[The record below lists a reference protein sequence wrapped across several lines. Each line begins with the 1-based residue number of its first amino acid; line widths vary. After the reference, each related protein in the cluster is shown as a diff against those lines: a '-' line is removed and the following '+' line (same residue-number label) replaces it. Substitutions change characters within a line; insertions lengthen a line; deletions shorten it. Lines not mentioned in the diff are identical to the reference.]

1 MYFVDVILPLP
12 LSKLFTYRINEN
24 EAHFLQMGMRVAVPF
39 GKSKV
44 YTAIVH
50 HIHTVEPSY
59 DIKDIEYILDETPI
73 VTPQQ
78 IEHWQWIADFYMCTL
93 GEVLKSALPSAFLL
107 ESETIIEIAEKEVS
121 STLFTDDEWQVY
133 EALHYKT
140 ALKGSE
146 VSKIIPK
153 NKALK
158 VMKSLVEK
166 GAARISE
173 RIFEKYVPKL
183 IKYIRLSSEY
193 QNEEGLQ
200 KALELLKRSEKQ
212 KKLIMAYFN
221 YINREVLPL
230 KAEKLLEEASVSRTV
245 LKSVIEKGIFEEY
258 YLQKDRVSFADS
270 DILTKKIL
278 NEVQEEALHQIQK
291 QFQTKNTV
299 LLQGVTASGKTEIYI
314 ELIDQYLKAGKQVL
328 YLLPEIGLTVHLIN
342 RFKNHFGKS
351 LSVYHSKYSTNERV
365 EVWNNVLNNNPKAQ
379 LVVGVRSSVY
389 LPFKQLGLVIID
401 EEHDNSYR
409 QFEPA
414 PRMQARDTAI
424 MLANIFKAKTLLG
437 SATPSLESMHNVK
450 TEKYGFV
457 YLSKRYADFLP
468 PIIELIDIKD
478 KYHRK
483 RMNGHFSDILIKE
496 ITNTLSQGRQVLLFQ
511 NRRGYAPIV
520 QCMQCGTVPQCPHC
534 DVSLT
539 FHQSSNQLRCH
550 YCGYAIPM
558 PKACI
563 ACGSVDLRTKGFGT
577 EQISKELEVLF
588 PKIAIDRMDQDT
600 TNGKYGYEKILSKFE
615 QQETQILVGTQMI
628 TKGLDFE
635 NIGLVGVMN
644 ADALIHSPDYRAY
657 ERSFQL
663 LLQVSGRAGRSAQQG
678 KVLIQTYNPQHPV
691 IQQVLQN
698 DFRGM
703 YQSQIEERQSFL
715 YPPFVQMIK
724 ITLKHSNFNQ
734 VNESAEW
741 FANTLRE
748 VFASQRGID
757 VLGPEFPP
765 ISRIRNEYL
774 KDILVKVHPSEVS
787 LRHTKEHIRRIE
799 TSFQAISN
807 FRAIRVSYFVE

>member
-1 MYFVDVILPLP
+1 MYFVEVILPLP
-12 LSKLFTYRINEN
+12 LPKLYTYRINED
-24 EAHFLQMGMRVAVPF
+24 EAHFLQMGMRVAVSF

-44 YTAIVH
+44 YTALVH
-50 HIHTVEPSY
+50 KVHTNEPTY
-59 DIKDIEYILDETPI
+59 ETKDIEYILDETPI
-73 VTPQQ
+73 VTPEQ
-78 IEHWQWIADFYMCTL
+78 ITHWQWIADYYMCTL
-93 GEVLKSALPSAFLL
+93 GGVIKSALPSAFLL
-107 ESETIIEIAEKEVS
+107 ESETIIEIAEKDLNS
-121 STLFTDDEWQVY
+121 NLFSDDEFQVY

-153 NKALK
+153 KKTLK
-158 VMKSLVEK
+158 VIKSLVEK

-183 IKYIRLSSEY
+183 VKFIRLAEDY
-193 QNEEGLQ
+193 QSQEGLQ
-200 KALELLKRSEKQ
+200 KALELLKGEKQ

-230 KAEKLLEEASVSRTV
+230 KVEKLLEEAKVSNAV
-245 LKSVIEKGIFEEY
+245 LKSVVEKGILEIY

-270 DILTKKIL
+270 EVLAKKTL
-278 NEVQEEALHQIQK
+278 NNIQNEALYQVQQ

-314 ELIDQYLKAGKQVL
+314 ELIDQYLKEGKQVL
-328 YLLPEIGLTVHLIN
+328 YLLPEIALTIHLIN
-342 RFKNHFGKS
+342 RLKKHFGKN
-351 LSVYHSKYSTNERV
+351 LSVYHSKYNTNERV
-365 EVWNNVLNNNPKAQ
+365 EVWNNVLNNHPKAQ

-389 LPFKQLGLVIID
+389 LPFKNLGLVVID
-401 EEHDNSYR
+401 EEHDSSYR

-414 PRMQARDTAI
+414 PRLQARDSAI

-437 SATPSLESMHNVK
+437 TATPSIESMYNVK
-450 TEKYGFV
+450 VSKYGFI
-457 YLSKRYADFLP
+457 YLSKRYANYLP

-478 KYHRK
+478 KQHRK
-483 RMNGHFSDILIKE
+483 RMNGHFSDVLIEE
-496 ITNTLSQGRQVLLFQ
+496 ITSTLSQGRQVLLFQ

-520 QCMQCGTVPQCPHC
+520 QCMHCGTVPQCPHC

-539 FHQSSNQLRCH
+539 FHHSSNQLRCH

-558 PKACI
+558 IKTCI
-563 ACGSVDLRTKGFGT
+563 ACGNVDLNTKGFGT
-577 EQISKELEVLF
+577 EQISKELEMLF
-588 PKIAIDRMDQDT
+588 PQAAIDRMDQDT
-600 TNGKYGYEKILSKFE
+600 TNGKYGYEKILTKFE

-628 TKGLDFE
+628 SKGLDFE

-663 LLQVSGRAGRSAQQG
+663 LLQVSGRAGRSAQRG
-678 KVLIQTYNPQHPV
+678 KVLIQTYNLQHPV

-698 DFRGM
+698 DFKGM
-703 YQSQIEERQSFL
+703 YQNQIEERQSFS

-724 ITLKHSNFNQ
+724 ITLKHTNFNRT
-734 VNESAEW
+734 NEGAEW
-741 FANTLRE
+741 FANALKE
-748 VFASQRGID
+748 AFASKKGIEI
-757 VLGPEFPP
+757 LGPEFPL
-765 ISRIRNEYL
+765 ISRIRNEYM
-774 KDILVKVHPSEVS
+774 KDVLVKVKPSELS
-787 LRHTKEHIRRIE
+787 IHHTKEQIKRIE
-799 TSFQAISN
+799 TSFQSISN
-807 FRAIRVSYFVE
+807 FRAIRVSYLID

>member
-1 MYFVDVILPLP
+1 MYFVEVILPLP
-12 LSKLFTYRINEN
+12 LPKLYTYRINED
-24 EAHFLQMGMRVAVPF
+24 EAHFLQTGMRVAVSF

-44 YTAIVH
+44 YTALVH
-50 HIHTVEPSY
+50 KVHTNEPTY
-59 DIKDIEYILDETPI
+59 ETKDIEYILDETPI
-73 VTPQQ
+73 VTPNQ
-78 IEHWQWIADFYMCTL
+78 ITHWQWIADYYMCTL
-93 GEVLKSALPSAFLL
+93 GEVIKSALPSAFLL
-107 ESETIIEIAEKEVS
+107 ESETIIEIAEKDLNPY
-121 STLFTDDEWQVY
+121 LFSDDEFQVY

-153 NKALK
+153 KKTLK
-158 VMKSLVEK
+158 VIKSLVEK

-183 IKYIRLSSEY
+183 VKYIRLAEAY
-193 QNEEGLQ
+193 QSQEGLQ
-200 KALELLKRSEKQ
+200 KALELLKGEKQ

-221 YINREVLPL
+221 HINREVLPL
-230 KAEKLLEEASVSRTV
+230 KVENLLEEAKVSNAV
-245 LKSVIEKGIFEEY
+245 LKSVVEKGILEIY

-270 DILTKKIL
+270 EVLAKKTL
-278 NEVQEEALHQIQK
+278 NNIQNEALYQVQQ

-314 ELIDQYLKAGKQVL
+314 ELIDQYLKKGKQVL
-328 YLLPEIGLTVHLIN
+328 YLLPEIALTIHLIN
-342 RFKNHFGKS
+342 RLKKHFGKN
-351 LSVYHSKYSTNERV
+351 LSVYHSKYNTNERV
-365 EVWNNVLNNNPKAQ
+365 EVWNNVLNNCSKAQ

-389 LPFKQLGLVIID
+389 LPFKDLGLVVID
-401 EEHDNSYR
+401 EEYDSSYR
-409 QFEPA
+409 QFDPA
-414 PRMQARDTAI
+414 PRLQARDSAI

-437 SATPSLESMHNVK
+437 TATPSIESMHNVK
-450 TEKYGFV
+450 VGKYGFV
-457 YLSKRYADFLP
+457 YLSKRYTNFLP

-478 KYHRK
+478 KQHRK
-483 RMNGHFSDILIKE
+483 RMNGHFSDILIE
-496 ITNTLSQGRQVLLFQ
+496 EMTNTLSQGKQVLLFQ

-520 QCMQCGTVPQCPHC
+520 QCMHCGTVPQCPHC

-539 FHQSSNQLRCH
+539 FHHSSNQLRCH

-558 PKACI
+558 PKTCI
-563 ACGSVDLRTKGFGT
+563 ACGSVDLKTKGFGT

-588 PKIAIDRMDQDT
+588 PQVAIDRMDQDT
-600 TNGKYGYEKILSKFE
+600 TNGKYGYEKILAKFE

-628 TKGLDFE
+628 SKGLDFE

-663 LLQVSGRAGRSAQQG
+663 LLQVSGRAGRSTQRG

-698 DFRGM
+698 DFKGM
-703 YQSQIEERQSFL
+703 YQNQIEERQSFS

-724 ITLKHSNFNQ
+724 ITLKHTNFNRT
-734 VNESAEW
+734 NEGAEW
-741 FANTLRE
+741 FANALKE
-748 VFASQRGID
+748 AFASKKGIEI
-757 VLGPEFPP
+757 LGPEFPL

-774 KDILVKVHPSEVS
+774 KDVLVKVKPSELS
-787 LRHTKEHIRRIE
+787 IHHTKEQIKRIE
-799 TSFQAISN
+799 TSFQSISN
-807 FRAIRVSYFVE
+807 FRTIRVSYLID

>member
-1 MYFVDVILPLP
+1 MYFVEVILPLP
-12 LSKLFTYRINEN
+12 LPKLYTYRINED
-24 EAHFLQMGMRVAVPF
+24 EAHFLQMGMRVAVSF

-44 YTAIVH
+44 YTALVH
-50 HIHTVEPSY
+50 KVHTNEPTY
-59 DIKDIEYILDETPI
+59 ETKDIEYILDETPI
-73 VTPQQ
+73 VTPEQ
-78 IEHWQWIADFYMCTL
+78 ITHWQWIADYYMCTL
-93 GEVLKSALPSAFLL
+93 GEVIKSALPSAFLL
-107 ESETIIEIAEKEVS
+107 ESETIIEIAEKDLNS
-121 STLFTDDEWQVY
+121 NLFSDDEFQVY

-153 NKALK
+153 KKTLK
-158 VMKSLVEK
+158 VIKSLVEK

-183 IKYIRLSSEY
+183 LKFIRLAEDY
-193 QNEEGLQ
+193 QSQEGLQ
-200 KALELLKRSEKQ
+200 KALELLKGEKQ

-230 KAEKLLEEASVSRTV
+230 KVEKLLEEAKVSNAV
-245 LKSVIEKGIFEEY
+245 LKSVVEKGILEIY

-270 DILTKKIL
+270 DVLAKKTL
-278 NEVQEEALHQIQK
+278 NNIQNEALYQVQQ

-328 YLLPEIGLTVHLIN
+328 YLLPEIALTIHIIN
-342 RFKNHFGKS
+342 RLKKHFGKN
-351 LSVYHSKYSTNERV
+351 LSVYHSKYNTNERV
-365 EVWNNVLNNNPKAQ
+365 EVWNNVLNNCSKAQ

-389 LPFKQLGLVIID
+389 LPFKNLGLVVID
-401 EEHDNSYR
+401 EEHDSSYR
-409 QFEPA
+409 QFDPA
-414 PRMQARDTAI
+414 PRLQARDSAI
-424 MLANIFKAKTLLG
+424 MLANLFKAKTLLG
-437 SATPSLESMHNVK
+437 TATPSIESMHNVK
-450 TEKYGFV
+450 VGKYGFV
-457 YLSKRYADFLP
+457 YLSKRYANFLP

-478 KYHRK
+478 KQHRK
-483 RMNGHFSDILIKE
+483 RMNGHFSDILIEE
-496 ITNTLSQGRQVLLFQ
+496 ITNTLSQGKQVLLFQ

-520 QCMQCGTVPQCPHC
+520 QCMHCGTVPQCPHC

-539 FHQSSNQLRCH
+539 FHHSSNQLRCH

-558 PKACI
+558 PKTCI
-563 ACGSVDLRTKGFGT
+563 ACGSVDLKTKGFGT
-577 EQISKELEVLF
+577 EQISKELEILF
-588 PKIAIDRMDQDT
+588 PQVAIDRMDQDT
-600 TNGKYGYEKILSKFE
+600 TNGKYGYEKILAKFE

-628 TKGLDFE
+628 SKGLDFE

-663 LLQVSGRAGRSAQQG
+663 LLQVSGRAGRSAQRG

-698 DFRGM
+698 DFKGM
-703 YQSQIEERQSFL
+703 YQNQIEERQSFS

-724 ITLKHSNFNQ
+724 ITLKHTNFNRT
-734 VNESAEW
+734 NEGAEW
-741 FANTLRE
+741 FANALKE
-748 VFASQRGID
+748 AFASKKGIEI
-757 VLGPEFPP
+757 LGPEFPL
-765 ISRIRNEYL
+765 ISRIRNEYM
-774 KDILVKVHPSEVS
+774 KDVLVKVKPSELS
-787 LRHTKEHIRRIE
+787 IHHTKEQIKRIE
-799 TSFQAISN
+799 TSFHSISN
-807 FRAIRVSYFVE
+807 FRAIRVSYLID

>member
-1 MYFVDVILPLP
+1 MYFVEVILPLP
-12 LSKLFTYRINEN
+12 LPKLYTYRINED
-24 EAHFLQMGMRVAVPF
+24 EAHFLQMGMRVAVSF

-44 YTAIVH
+44 YTALVH
-50 HIHTVEPSY
+50 KVHTNEPTY
-59 DIKDIEYILDETPI
+59 ETKDIEYILDETPI
-73 VTPQQ
+73 VTPEQ
-78 IEHWQWIADFYMCTL
+78 ITHWQWIADYYMCTL
-93 GEVLKSALPSAFLL
+93 GEVIKSALPSAFLL
-107 ESETIIEIAEKEVS
+107 ESETIIEIAEKDLNS
-121 STLFTDDEWQVY
+121 NLFSDDEFQVY

-153 NKALK
+153 KKTLK
-158 VMKSLVEK
+158 VIKSLVEK

-183 IKYIRLSSEY
+183 VKFIRLAEAY
-193 QNEEGLQ
+193 QSQEGLQ
-200 KALELLKRSEKQ
+200 KALELLKGEKQ

-221 YINREVLPL
+221 HINREALPL
-230 KAEKLLEEASVSRTV
+230 KVEKLLEEAKVSNAV
-245 LKSVIEKGIFEEY
+245 LKSVVEKGILEIY
-258 YLQKDRVSFADS
+258 YLQKDRVSFAGS
-270 DILTKKIL
+270 EILAKKTL
-278 NEVQEEALHQIQK
+278 NNIQNEALYQVQQ

-328 YLLPEIGLTVHLIN
+328 YLLPEIALTIHLIN
-342 RFKNHFGKS
+342 RLKKHFGKN
-351 LSVYHSKYSTNERV
+351 LSVYHSKYNTNERV
-365 EVWNNVLNNNPKAQ
+365 EVWNNVLNNHPKAQ

-389 LPFKQLGLVIID
+389 LPFKNLGLVVID
-401 EEHDNSYR
+401 EEHDSSYR

-414 PRMQARDTAI
+414 PRLQARDSAI

-437 SATPSLESMHNVK
+437 TATPSIESMYNVK
-450 TEKYGFV
+450 VSKYGFI
-457 YLSKRYADFLP
+457 YLSKRYANYLP

-478 KYHRK
+478 KQHRK
-483 RMNGHFSDILIKE
+483 RMNGHFSDVLIEE
-496 ITNTLSQGRQVLLFQ
+496 ITSTLSQGRQVLLFQ

-520 QCMQCGTVPQCPHC
+520 QCMHCGTVPQCPHC

-539 FHQSSNQLRCH
+539 FHHSSNQLRCH

-558 PKACI
+558 IKTCI
-563 ACGSVDLRTKGFGT
+563 ACGNVDLNTKGFGT
-577 EQISKELEVLF
+577 EQISKELEMLF
-588 PKIAIDRMDQDT
+588 PQAAIDRMDQDT
-600 TNGKYGYEKILSKFE
+600 TNGKYGYEKILTKFE

-628 TKGLDFE
+628 SKGLDFE

-663 LLQVSGRAGRSAQQG
+663 LLQVSGRAGRSAQRG

-698 DFRGM
+698 DFKGM
-703 YQSQIEERQSFL
+703 YQNQIEERQSFS

-724 ITLKHSNFNQ
+724 ITLKHTNFNRT
-734 VNESAEW
+734 NEGAEW
-741 FANTLRE
+741 FANALKE
-748 VFASQRGID
+748 AFASKKGIEI
-757 VLGPEFPP
+757 LGPEFPL
-765 ISRIRNEYL
+765 ISRIRNEYM
-774 KDILVKVHPSEVS
+774 KDVLVKVKPSELS
-787 LRHTKEHIRRIE
+787 IHHTKEQIKRIE
-799 TSFQAISN
+799 TSFQSISN
-807 FRAIRVSYFVE
+807 FRAIRVSYLID

>member
-1 MYFVDVILPLP
+1 MYFVEVILPLP
-12 LSKLFTYRINEN
+12 IPKLYTYRINED
-24 EAHFLQMGMRVAVPF
+24 EAHFLQTGMRVAVSF

-44 YTAIVH
+44 YTALVH
-50 HIHTVEPSY
+50 KVHTNEPTY
-59 DIKDIEYILDETPI
+59 ETKDIEYILDETPI
-73 VTPQQ
+73 VTPNQ
-78 IEHWQWIADFYMCTL
+78 ITHWQWIADYYMCTL
-93 GEVLKSALPSAFLL
+93 GEVIKSALPSAFLL
-107 ESETIIEIAEKEVS
+107 ESETIIEIAEKDLNPY
-121 STLFTDDEWQVY
+121 LFSDDEFQVY

-153 NKALK
+153 KKTLK
-158 VMKSLVEK
+158 VIKSLVEK

-183 IKYIRLSSEY
+183 VKYIRLAEAY
-193 QNEEGLQ
+193 QSQEGLQ
-200 KALELLKRSEKQ
+200 EALELLKGEKQ

-221 YINREVLPL
+221 HINREVLPL
-230 KAEKLLEEASVSRTV
+230 KVENLLEEAKVSNAV
-245 LKSVIEKGIFEEY
+245 LKSVVEKGILEIY

-270 DILTKKIL
+270 EVLAKKTL
-278 NEVQEEALHQIQK
+278 NNIQNEALYQVQQ

-314 ELIDQYLKAGKQVL
+314 ELIDQYLKKGKQVL
-328 YLLPEIGLTVHLIN
+328 YLLPEIALTIHLIN
-342 RFKNHFGKS
+342 RLKKHFGKN
-351 LSVYHSKYSTNERV
+351 LSVYHSKYNTNERV
-365 EVWNNVLNNNPKAQ
+365 EVWNNVLNNCSKAQ

-389 LPFKQLGLVIID
+389 LPFKDLGLVVID
-401 EEHDNSYR
+401 EEHDSSYR
-409 QFEPA
+409 QFDPA
-414 PRMQARDTAI
+414 PRLQARDSAI

-437 SATPSLESMHNVK
+437 TATPSIESMHNVK
-450 TEKYGFV
+450 VGKYGFV
-457 YLSKRYADFLP
+457 YLSKRYTNFLP

-478 KYHRK
+478 KQHRK
-483 RMNGHFSDILIKE
+483 RMNGHFSDILIE
-496 ITNTLSQGRQVLLFQ
+496 EMTNTLSQGKQVLLFQ

-520 QCMQCGTVPQCPHC
+520 QCMHCGTVPQCPHC

-539 FHQSSNQLRCH
+539 FHHSSNQLRCH

-558 PKACI
+558 PKTCI
-563 ACGSVDLRTKGFGT
+563 ACGSVDLKTKGFGT

-588 PKIAIDRMDQDT
+588 PQVAIDRMDQDT
-600 TNGKYGYEKILSKFE
+600 TNGKYGYEKILAKFE

-628 TKGLDFE
+628 SKGLDFE

-663 LLQVSGRAGRSAQQG
+663 LLQVSGRAGRSAQRG

-698 DFRGM
+698 DFKGM
-703 YQSQIEERQSFL
+703 YQNQIEERQSFS

-724 ITLKHSNFNQ
+724 ITLKHTNFNRT
-734 VNESAEW
+734 NEGAEW
-741 FANTLRE
+741 FANALKE
-748 VFASQRGID
+748 AFASKKGIEI
-757 VLGPEFPP
+757 LGPEFPL

-774 KDILVKVHPSEVS
+774 KDVLVKVKPSELS
-787 LRHTKEHIRRIE
+787 IHHTKEQIKRIE
-799 TSFQAISN
+799 TSFQSISN
-807 FRAIRVSYFVE
+807 FRTIRVSYLID

>member
-1 MYFVDVILPLP
+1 MYFVEVILPLP
-12 LSKLFTYRINEN
+12 LPKLYTYRINED
-24 EAHFLQMGMRVAVPF
+24 EAHFLQTGMRVAVSF

-44 YTAIVH
+44 YTALVH
-50 HIHTVEPSY
+50 KVHTNEPTY
-59 DIKDIEYILDETPI
+59 ETKDIEYILDETPI
-73 VTPQQ
+73 VTPEQ
-78 IEHWQWIADFYMCTL
+78 ITHWQWIADYYMCTL
-93 GEVLKSALPSAFLL
+93 GEVIKSALPSAFLL
-107 ESETIIEIAEKEVS
+107 ESETIIEIAEKDLNS
-121 STLFTDDEWQVY
+121 NLFSDDEFQVY

-153 NKALK
+153 KKTLK
-158 VMKSLVEK
+158 VIKSLVEK

-183 IKYIRLSSEY
+183 VKFIRLVKDY
-193 QNEEGLQ
+193 QSQEGLQ
-200 KALELLKRSEKQ
+200 KALELLKGEKQ

-221 YINREVLPL
+221 HINREVLPL
-230 KAEKLLEEASVSRTV
+230 KVENLLEEAKVSNAV
-245 LKSVIEKGIFEEY
+245 LKSVVEKGILEIY

-270 DILTKKIL
+270 DVLAKKTL
-278 NEVQEEALHQIQK
+278 NNIQNEALYQVQQ

-328 YLLPEIGLTVHLIN
+328 YLLPEIALTIHLIN
-342 RFKNHFGKS
+342 RLKKHFGKN
-351 LSVYHSKYSTNERV
+351 LSVYHSKYNTNERV
-365 EVWNNVLNNNPKAQ
+365 EVWNNVLNNCSKAQ

-389 LPFKQLGLVIID
+389 LPFKDLGLVVID
-401 EEHDNSYR
+401 EEHDSSYR
-409 QFEPA
+409 QFDPA
-414 PRMQARDTAI
+414 PRLQARDSAI

-437 SATPSLESMHNVK
+437 TATPSIESMHNVK
-450 TEKYGFV
+450 VGKYGFV
-457 YLSKRYADFLP
+457 YLSKRYANFLP
-468 PIIELIDIKD
+468 PIIELINIKD
-478 KYHRK
+478 KQHRK
-483 RMNGHFSDILIKE
+483 RMNGHFSDILIE
-496 ITNTLSQGRQVLLFQ
+496 EMTNTLSQGKQVLLFQ

-520 QCMQCGTVPQCPHC
+520 QCMHCGTVPQCPHC

-539 FHQSSNQLRCH
+539 FHHSSNQLRCH

-558 PKACI
+558 PKTCI
-563 ACGSVDLRTKGFGT
+563 ACGSVDLKTKGFGT

-588 PKIAIDRMDQDT
+588 PQVAIDRRDQDT
-600 TNGKYGYEKILSKFE
+600 TNGKYGYEKILAKFE

-628 TKGLDFE
+628 SKGLDFE

-663 LLQVSGRAGRSAQQG
+663 LLQVSGRAGRSAQRG

-698 DFRGM
+698 DFKGM
-703 YQSQIEERQSFL
+703 YQNQIEERQSFS

-724 ITLKHSNFNQ
+724 ITLKHTNFNRT
-734 VNESAEW
+734 NEGAEW
-741 FANTLRE
+741 FANALKE
-748 VFASQRGID
+748 AFASKKGIEI
-757 VLGPEFPP
+757 LGPEFPL

-774 KDILVKVHPSEVS
+774 KDVLVKVKPSELS
-787 LRHTKEHIRRIE
+787 IHHTKEQIKRIE
-799 TSFQAISN
+799 TSFQSISN
-807 FRAIRVSYFVE
+807 FRTIRVSYLID

>member
-1 MYFVDVILPLP
+1 MYFVEVILPLP
-12 LSKLFTYRINEN
+12 LPKLYTYRINED
-24 EAHFLQMGMRVAVPF
+24 EAHFLQMGMRVAVSF

-44 YTAIVH
+44 YTALVH
-50 HIHTVEPSY
+50 KVHTNEPTY
-59 DIKDIEYILDETPI
+59 ETKDIEYILDETPI
-73 VTPQQ
+73 VTPEQ
-78 IEHWQWIADFYMCTL
+78 ITHWQWIADYYMCTL
-93 GEVLKSALPSAFLL
+93 GEVIKSALPSAFLL
-107 ESETIIEIAEKEVS
+107 ESETIIEIAEKDLNS
-121 STLFTDDEWQVY
+121 NLFSDDEFQVY

-153 NKALK
+153 KKTLK
-158 VMKSLVEK
+158 VIKSLVEK

-173 RIFEKYVPKL
+173 RIFEKYVPNLLKF
-183 IKYIRLSSEY
+183 IRLAKDY
-193 QNEEGLQ
+193 QSQEGLQ
-200 KALELLKRSEKQ
+200 KALELLKGEKQ

-230 KAEKLLEEASVSRTV
+230 KVEKLLEEAKVSNAV
-245 LKSVIEKGIFEEY
+245 LKSVVEKGILEIY

-270 DILTKKIL
+270 EVLAKKTLNNIQ
-278 NEVQEEALHQIQK
+278 NEVLYQVQQ

-314 ELIDQYLKAGKQVL
+314 ELIDQYLKKGKQVL
-328 YLLPEIGLTVHLIN
+328 YLLPEIALTIHLIN
-342 RFKNHFGKS
+342 RLKKHFGKN
-351 LSVYHSKYSTNERV
+351 LSVYHSKYNTNERV
-365 EVWNNVLNNNPKAQ
+365 EVWNNVLNNCSKAQ

-389 LPFKQLGLVIID
+389 LPFKDLGLVVID
-401 EEHDNSYR
+401 EEHDSSYR
-409 QFEPA
+409 QFDPA
-414 PRMQARDTAI
+414 PRLQARDSAI

-437 SATPSLESMHNVK
+437 TATPSIESMHNVK
-450 TEKYGFV
+450 VGKYGFV
-457 YLSKRYADFLP
+457 YLSKRYTNFLP

-478 KYHRK
+478 KQHRK
-483 RMNGHFSDILIKE
+483 RMNGHFSDILIE
-496 ITNTLSQGRQVLLFQ
+496 EMTNTLSQGKQVLLFQ

-520 QCMQCGTVPQCPHC
+520 QCMHCGTVPQCPHC

-539 FHQSSNQLRCH
+539 FHHSSNQLRCH

-558 PKACI
+558 PKTCI
-563 ACGSVDLRTKGFGT
+563 ACGSVDLKTKGFGT

-588 PKIAIDRMDQDT
+588 PQVAIDRMDQDT
-600 TNGKYGYEKILSKFE
+600 TNGKYGYEKILAKFE

-628 TKGLDFE
+628 SKGLDFE

-663 LLQVSGRAGRSAQQG
+663 LLQVSGRAGRSAQRG

-698 DFRGM
+698 DFKGM
-703 YQSQIEERQSFL
+703 YQNQIEERQSFS

-724 ITLKHSNFNQ
+724 ITLKHTNFNRT
-734 VNESAEW
+734 NEGAEW
-741 FANTLRE
+741 FANALKE
-748 VFASQRGID
+748 AFASKKGIEI
-757 VLGPEFPP
+757 LGPEFPL

-774 KDILVKVHPSEVS
+774 KDVLVKVKPSELS
-787 LRHTKEHIRRIE
+787 IHHTKEQIKRIE
-799 TSFQAISN
+799 TSFQSISN
-807 FRAIRVSYFVE
+807 FRTIRVSYLID